1 MKKLFIT
8 LLALAMIWIAWIYA
22 RDYFRYHPAK
32 NSHPKYFLTVKGHVD
47 PAMKDQLKLTW
58 TMYYYTTNHQ
68 CDKTYN
74 WFEGVSGERQI
85 FKHFKVTPDARGY
98 YQLKLPIDAVKPG
111 FCRWVTGAA
120 SYHFTYNDFKR
131 PADAFSTLSFS
142 PTGRKKTGVIKRSFM
157 CNNQACSFAPGNT
170 IELSYNLSTEASHR
184 TIINFKQTK

>member
-1 MKKLFIT
+1 MFV
-8 LLALAMIWIAWIYA
+8 AAVFVWAAWIYT

-32 NSHPKYFLTVKGHVD
+32 NPHPKYFLTVKGYVD

-111 FCRWVTGAA
+111 FCQWTMGAA
-120 SYHFTYNDFKR
+120 YYGFKYKNLKQSGYADTNFDFSK
-131 PADAFSTLSFS
+131 A
-142 PTGRKKTGVIKRSFM
+142 GRKQTLPLKQTLILQNSDYFFTKSSI
-157 CNNQACSFAPGNT
+157 ADLPYS
-170 IELSYNLSTEASHR
+170 LSNRASHQI
-184 TIINFKQTK
+184 IINFKQAK

>member
-8 LLALAMIWIAWIYA
+8 LLALAMIWIAWIYT

-32 NSHPKYFLTVKGHVD
+32 NPHPKYFLTVKGYVD

-111 FCRWVTGAA
+111 FCRWKTGGAWYSFKYKYFRRPGDA
-120 SYHFTYNDFKR
+120 NSSIGFSKAGKKIVVPITQTFICKNVSCSFTSDSTIHVPYDLSNKISHQVIVNFKR
-131 PADAFSTLSFS
+131 E
-142 PTGRKKTGVIKRSFM
+142 K
-157 CNNQACSFAPGNT
+157 
-170 IELSYNLSTEASHR
+170 
-184 TIINFKQTK
+184 

>member
-8 LLALAMIWIAWIYA
+8 LLALAMIWIAWIYT

-32 NSHPKYFLTVKGHVD
+32 NPHPKYFLTVKGYVD

-111 FCRWVTGAA
+111 VCRWKTGGAWYSFKYNNLKNSGDADTSFAFGKAGKKQTPPIRQTLICQNTDYSFTKNSVADLPYALSNKA
-120 SYHFTYNDFKR
+120 SHQIIVNFKR
-131 PADAFSTLSFS
+131 A
-142 PTGRKKTGVIKRSFM
+142 K
-157 CNNQACSFAPGNT
+157 
-170 IELSYNLSTEASHR
+170 
-184 TIINFKQTK
+184 